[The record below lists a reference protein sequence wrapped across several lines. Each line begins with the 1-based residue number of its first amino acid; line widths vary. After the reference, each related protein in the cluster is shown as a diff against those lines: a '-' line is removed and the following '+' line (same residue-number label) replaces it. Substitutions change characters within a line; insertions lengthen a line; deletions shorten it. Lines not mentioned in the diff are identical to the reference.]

1 MIIIVS
7 YGVTTLAAL
16 FLAIGFAALVK
27 KKELWLMLLF
37 ISVAI
42 VNFGYFSLSLSKTL
56 GEALL
61 ANRISYLGSI
71 FLPLC
76 MLMTIKNVCRAEC
89 KKWYMAGLV
98 VVSFLIF
105 FVAATPGYTNWY
117 YQEVSLRFVNGAASL
132 EKVYG
137 PLHRLYYI
145 YLLAY
150 FGMMLSVIGASLS
163 KKKKNQE
170 KQSVILLM
178 IVFLNIAIWMIEQWA
193 DFEFEFLSISY
204 IISELLLLLL
214 YRKNQM
220 MDKNDED
227 AVRCA
232 GEVPV
237 INVEEVLERWEAVS
251 LLTAREKDVLRE
263 ILREKKRKEIADTLC
278 VTEHTIKKHTANIFS
293 KFQVSSRKELF
304 EKMNR
309 EK

>member
-1 MIIIVS
+1 MIILLSILILNS
-7 YGVTTLAAL
+7 N
-16 FLAIGFAALVK
+16 GF
-27 KKELWLMLLF
+27 
-37 ISVAI
+37 
-42 VNFGYFSLSLSKTL
+42 FSIMS
-56 GEALL
+56 
-61 ANRISYLGSI
+61 
-71 FLPLC
+71 
-76 MLMTIKNVCRAEC
+76 
-89 KKWYMAGLV
+89 
-98 VVSFLIF
+98 
-105 FVAATPGYTNWY
+105 
-117 YQEVSLRFVNGAASL
+117 NG
-132 EKVYG
+132 
-137 PLHRLYYI
+137 
-145 YLLAY
+145 
-150 FGMMLSVIGASLS
+150 
-163 KKKKNQE
+163 
-170 KQSVILLM
+170 
-178 IVFLNIAIWMIEQWA
+178 VFLNIAIWMIEQWA